1 MSKKSIVSKNVPAA
15 IGPFSHAC
23 EANGFV
29 FISGQLG
36 IDRET
41 GQFEPTV
48 EAQAEMSL
56 RNTKAILRDVGLDMP
71 SIVKTTIFLADIKD
85 FATVNAVYAK
95 YFDGEYPARSCIA
108 VKALPLGG
116 LVEIESIAVR

>member
-1 MSKKSIVSKNVPAA
+1 
-15 IGPFSHAC
+15 
-23 EANGFV
+23 
-29 FISGQLG
+29 
-36 IDRET
+36 
-41 GQFEPTV
+41 
-48 EAQAEMSL
+48 
-56 RNTKAILRDVGLDMP
+56 MP